1 MAFPQGHPPIIPT
14 PVSIGFIPPRYRRT
28 RVKRP
33 LATRC
38 RRLFRLGIG
47 LGLGLIVLAGCTT
60 EQPPPVPQSPAAQL
74 PRGVATPGDAPT
86 NAAQARAPMLQWLA
100 AFARVAND
108 AGVPHYLIGPA
119 QQPIIAAIALHY
131 DDFEPQILRHP
142 GDAAGAAA
150 RTPGDKPGV
159 SARDALENQSVAVVG
174 SGFLSLVRA
183 LEPLGLLKVDG
194 VQISELEIH
203 GYTRVLGINA
213 EQRFGVQHRSE
224 YAADTFSSALQAGPG
239 IIEQG
244 LLDISTKDLERP
256 RYFRSFVATCTDR
269 VLIGVTLEPMNLR
282 TLGEQLLQA
291 AYEQHLGCDE
301 VINLA
306 GDREA
311 VFALRS
317 DTQWLYHGDP
327 SDQKAALIG
336 FRRKAQ

>member
-1 MAFPQGHPPIIPT
+1 
-14 PVSIGFIPPRYRRT
+14 
-28 RVKRP
+28 
-33 LATRC
+33 L
-38 RRLFRLGIG
+38 IG
-47 LGLGLIVLAGCTT
+47 LAALLACTS
-60 EQPPPVPQSPAAQL
+60 EQPPQGPQSPAAQL
-74 PRGVATPGDAPT
+74 PRGVGGPEDAPT
-86 NAAQARAPMLQWLA
+86 NTAQDRAPLAQWLA
-100 AFARVAND
+100 AFTQVAAD
-108 AGVPHYLIGPA
+108 VGVPHYLIGPA

-142 GDAAGAAA
+142 GDGQREASK
-150 RTPGDKPGV
+150 TTNEKPGV
-159 SARDALENQSVAVVG
+159 SAREALENQSIAVVG

-194 VQISELEIH
+194 TQISELEIH
-203 GYTRVLGINA
+203 GYTRVLGIND
-213 EQRFGVQHRSE
+213 QRRFGVLHRSE
-224 YAADTFSSALQAGPG
+224 YEANRFRSALQAGPG

-282 TLGEQLLQA
+282 TVGEQLLQA
-291 AYEQHLGCDE
+291 AYQHHLGCDE

-317 DTQWLYHGDP
+317 TAQWVYHGDP
-327 SDQKAALIG
+327 TDQKAALIG